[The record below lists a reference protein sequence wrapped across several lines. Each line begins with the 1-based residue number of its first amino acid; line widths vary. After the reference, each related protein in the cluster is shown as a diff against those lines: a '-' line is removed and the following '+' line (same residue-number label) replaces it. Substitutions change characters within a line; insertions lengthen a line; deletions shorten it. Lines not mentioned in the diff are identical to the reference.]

1 MGTPIKSP
9 LIKENYIMEREYD
22 RFQQVLGKA
31 QHWKNGEPE
40 EMFLLKR
47 IDGLSDLDVD
57 ITGDTD
63 PIKNVGEMMFNTDFK
78 IIEVLKSH
86 DVESLDDVIKLMEL
100 YEIEVHPYITSKRTI
115 NCSNLFYLNEDLSI
129 TSIEDFTTGEMIYR

>member
-1 MGTPIKSP
+1 
-9 LIKENYIMEREYD
+9 MEREYD
-22 RFQQVLGKA
+22 RFQKVLG
-31 QHWKNGEPE
+31 QSSYWKKGKPE

-47 IDGLSDLDVD
+47 TDGLSELDVD

-63 PIKNVGEMMFNTDFK
+63 PNKNVGEMMFNTDFK

-129 TSIEDFTTGEMIYR
+129 TCIENPTTGEMIYR